1 MANQQLY
8 HIKDGT
14 CQTTDGT
21 TQVAGVTF
29 DISTGAPGGGA
40 LNNCSIF
47 VNGTGVGYNATN
59 ANRAS
64 GERVAALFKVAS
76 NVLSQ
81 TSSTDHVTGMIS
93 DDTPAPNTGFSVA
106 GTVITY
112 WIVGSAGQTINWLAR
127 VDFTIIQNT

>member
-21 TQVAGVTF
+21 TQVAAVTF
-29 DISTGAPGGGA
+29 DISTAAPGGGA
-40 LNNCSIF
+40 INNCSIF
-47 VNGTGVGYNATN
+47 VNGTAVGYNATT
-59 ANRAS
+59 AAHAS

-76 NVLSQ
+76 GTLSQ
-81 TSSTDHVTGMIS
+81 TSTTTHVTGMIS
-93 DDTPAPNTGFSVA
+93 DDTPTPNTGFSVS

-112 WIVGSAGQTINWLAR
+112 WITGTAGQTINWLTR
-127 VDFTIIQNT
+127 IDFTIIQNA